1 MRLIVA
7 ISLAALSG
15 SSLAHGGVTSYLID
29 NKNYTGEASY
39 VWYDAY
45 ESQHELIQRSW
56 HMNPLS
62 DPASTNLTCN
72 NKGLAVPGAFHAS
85 VTAGS
90 TIRATWVT
98 PDGYGWPHT
107 LGPMVAYMVS
117 CGEDCTTITDTSS
130 LKWFKIAEEGLRAGY
145 AVGEDDGWYQNDLW
159 ENRRTE
165 YWNVTVPAGLKSGRY
180 LIRHEIIMLELN
192 PVQFY
197 PNCAHLE
204 VRGEGAS
211 VPSDEFLVTFP
222 GAYSLSDPGIAIS
235 GKVRSDKTTKNYIVP
250 GPKVWKG
257 E

>member
-15 SSLAHGGVTSYLID
+15 SSLAHGGVTTYLID
-29 NKNYTGEASY
+29 NKNYTGY

-107 LGPMVAYMVS
+107 LGPMVAYMAS

-204 VRGEGAS
+204 IRGEGAS